1 MHCRLEPSCGTFE
14 ATSGFTRWT
23 ALLACSLE
31 VRSQSSLTGVVVVTF
46 DPLKGDIPVPDVEG
60 DKIRQTGSHLKPLF
74 MTKQNA
80 PIHSTWLSKSF
91 SEIDIRARIQKKVS
105 HRIYKIR
112 AHSVRHL
119 LKSTPNT
126 YGCAP
131 YAADRALGHAPR
143 DTYEKQAVLYPEKLR
158 EEYAKASPHTDIF
171 SKVKSM
177 LNAAKDPES
186 QDARIKELETQAA
199 GTNTTNAKIALLESR
214 RRESAQK
221 MHSAIESLDAKIRP
235 LQQQRGE

>member
-1 MHCRLEPSCGTFE
+1 
-14 ATSGFTRWT
+14 
-23 ALLACSLE
+23 
-31 VRSQSSLTGVVVVTF
+31 
-46 DPLKGDIPVPDVEG
+46 
-60 DKIRQTGSHLKPLF
+60 

-131 YAADRALGHAPR
+131 YAVDRVLGRVPR
-143 DTYEKQAVLYPEKLR
+143 DTYEKQAILYPEKLR

-199 GTNTTNAKIALLESR
+199 GTNAKIALLESR

-221 MHSAIESLDAKIRP
+221 MYSAIESLDAKIRP

>member
-14 ATSGFTRWT
+14 VTSGFTRWT

-46 DPLKGDIPVPDVEG
+46 DPLEGDIPVPDVEG

-112 AHSVRHL
+112 AHSIRHL

-126 YGCAP
+126 YSCAP
-131 YAADRALGHAPR
+131 YAADRVLGHAPR
-143 DTYEKQAVLYPEKLR
+143 DTYEKQQLCIRKS
-158 EEYAKASPHTDIF
+158 YAKNMPKHHHT
-171 SKVKSM
+171 
-177 LNAAKDPES
+177 PTYS
-186 QDARIKELETQAA
+186 QKWRVC
-199 GTNTTNAKIALLESR
+199 
-214 RRESAQK
+214 
-221 MHSAIESLDAKIRP
+221 
-235 LQQQRGE
+235 